1 MPIIWIQQQSPLEI
15 TVVGDDGTEVDSMTV
30 PGVNG
35 RDAVWR
41 IKELANER
49 PENPVYDKGFQ
60 MKSDDDGGARL
71 KIEIDEL
78 GGGGGSQGA

>member
-1 MPIIWIQQQSPLEI
+1 MPILWIQQQSPLTI
-15 TVVGDDGTEVDSMTV
+15 TVLDDDGTEIDSLTV
-30 PGVNG
+30 SGVNG

-60 MKSDDDGGARL
+60 MKSDDDGGALL

-78 GGGGGSQGA
+78 EGGGGAQGS